1 MLGYILCDDR
11 GDANG
16 QMAEL
21 AVALMADGLRLAGA
35 VQTNIDQGP
44 RSACHVELTILGA
57 GGRQIRISQSL
68 GGGAQGCRLDSDA
81 LEQAVALAAG
91 KLTRSTDLLMVNK
104 FGKQEAAGRGFRDLI
119 GLALSED
126 IPVLTTVAPSHLD
139 DFLRFAADF
148 AVPLTWDLAPDWC
161 RTARPAAA

>member
-1 MLGYILCDDR
+1 MLGYVISEDRDDPNTR
-11 GDANG
+11 
-16 QMAEL
+16 MADL
-21 AVALMADGLRLAGA
+21 AVALMADGLKLAGA
-35 VQTNIDQGP
+35 VQTNIGTGRDC
-44 RSACHVELTILGA
+44 ACDMELTVLGSGA
-57 GGRQIRISQSL
+57 APVRISQSL
-68 GGGAQGCRLDSDA
+68 GAGSQGCRLDADG
-81 LEQAVALAAG
+81 LERAVALAARV
-91 KLTRSTDLLMVNK
+91 LTRSTDLLMVNK